1 MIDTQR
7 SSKLIF
13 RLAVIFFVAQILII
27 ASSWRFLPQ
36 KLPLFYSHPWGEE
49 QLTTPVGLL
58 LIPIFS
64 LTVFLVNLVVI
75 AFSSEENLIA
85 QVLAAII
92 AIFNFLSL
100 IALIQIIRL
109 VI

>member
-1 MIDTQR
+1 MVDTQR

-13 RLAVIFFVAQILII
+13 RLAVIFFVAQILVI
-27 ASSWRFLPQ
+27 ASSCLPQ

-64 LTVFLVNLVVI
+64 LTVFVVNLVVI

-85 QVLAAII
+85 QVLVAII